1 MSYFSKFP
9 KLFYDIK
16 ANGELS
22 VYTHILKRVK
32 LHASAAANT
41 KVFDYYQVGFG
52 EKPEDI
58 AFKYYGDATLHW
70 VILLV
75 NDVVDRFHQW
85 PMTVPQFEAFVA
97 DKYSNP
103 DGVHHYEIAQTSGD
117 TTKTINIGTDNTGH
131 SATATTVTNR
141 AYEEAQQLLYSQI
154 RLLKS
159 DYLSQFVQ
167 EFEDLIDEGVET

>member
-52 EKPEDI
+52 EKPEVCAI
-58 AFKYYGDATLHW
+58 
-70 VILLV
+70 
-75 NDVVDRFHQW
+75 
-85 PMTVPQFEAFVA
+85 
-97 DKYSNP
+97 S
-103 DGVHHYEIAQTSGD
+103 
-117 TTKTINIGTDNTGH
+117 
-131 SATATTVTNR
+131 
-141 AYEEAQQLLYSQI
+141 
-154 RLLKS
+154 
-159 DYLSQFVQ
+159 
-167 EFEDLIDEGVET
+167 

>member
-1 MSYFSKFP
+1 MP
-9 KLFYDIK
+9 
-16 ANGELS
+16 
-22 VYTHILKRVK
+22 
-32 LHASAAANT
+32 
-41 KVFDYYQVGFG
+41 VGFIG
-52 EKPEDI
+52 MEFVDTKLEIEMLNGIRLPVVLDFDMI
-58 AFKYYGDATLHW
+58 SVNQLGDTMKVKALSTLAT
-70 VILLV
+70 
-75 NDVVDRFHQW
+75 
-85 PMTVPQFEAFVA
+85 PT
-97 DKYSNP
+97 
-103 DGVHHYEIAQTSGD
+103 GSGD